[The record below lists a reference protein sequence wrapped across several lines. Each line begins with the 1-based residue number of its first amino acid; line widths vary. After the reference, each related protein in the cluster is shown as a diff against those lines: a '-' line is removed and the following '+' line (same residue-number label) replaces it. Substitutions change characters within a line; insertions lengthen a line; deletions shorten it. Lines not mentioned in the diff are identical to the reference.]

1 MSKSLTGISILVFLV
16 IIEFISDIIIK
27 KWTLNQVGNWV
38 LFICFIIF
46 TSAFIL
52 WILAMKVEMFSKV
65 VNYYS
70 LLSVL
75 GGSILGLIFFQE
87 RLSLVNIGGIIL
99 ALVSIFLISL

>member
-1 MSKSLTGISILVFLV
+1 
-16 IIEFISDIIIK
+16 
-27 KWTLNQVGNWV
+27 
-38 LFICFIIF
+38 
-46 TSAFIL
+46 
-52 WILAMKVEMFSKV
+52 MKVEMFSKV